1 MQSVGVIRV
10 KGIRVFAYHGCLAE
24 EGRIGGHYRVD
35 VRVSGDF
42 GGAMQSDSLKDTI
55 DYGRI
60 TGIVTE
66 QMAVRSKLIEHV
78 ASRILDALKAEWPG
92 AYRWRVRLVKER
104 PPVNGDADE
113 TSFTV
118 TG

>member
-1 MQSVGVIRV
+1 MGVIEV

-24 EGRIGGHYRVD
+24 EERIGGHYRVD

-42 GGAMQSDSLKDTI
+42 ASAMASDALADTI

-60 TGIVTE
+60 TAIVAE
-66 QMAVRSKLIEHV
+66 EMGKRSKLIEHV
-78 ASRILDALKAEWPG
+78 AARILRALHAEWPERG
-92 AYRWRVRLVKER
+92 IWRVQVIKER

-118 TG
+118 EG